1 MDEDSL
7 LENLTRKRKPD
18 EEQYNDLEKELEK
31 ENIDSNKPTKKL
43 KPSTDIKYN
52 NDSEDKQIE
61 EEDEEEE

>member
-43 KPSTDIKYN
+43 KPSTDIKTN
-52 NDSEDKQIE
+52 NK
-61 EEDEEEE
+61 